1 MSFRNQDAHKQR
13 RKLLSRGFSQ
23 ASMLD
28 FEVHMTS
35 KIQTLMDQWARLSAG
50 GQAIDVYPW
59 CLWLGFDTVYH
70 LMFDDD
76 PGSLSKGKAPTV
88 MKYIRAWRPLFTYK
102 EFIPLLEQYGIYLP
116 GNPGR
121 NFRLVQEWKMYAVKL
136 IGDLRRKGTKTPF
149 LRYALAEEDGHL
161 GRLLTDSELAE
172 ESMGGMFGGT
182 GTTANTFV
190 YLLWGILR
198 QPQVGR
204 KLREELEQS
213 TRGQSTGMVPTYT
226 VLSQLPY
233 LQACLNE
240 TLRLYPTIIAT
251 LPRTA
256 LRDTTVCGTSVPK
269 GTVVGTQ
276 NYTIHRDPESFPNP
290 EDFRPER
297 WLEED
302 ERLKDDDKMKI
313 AFVPFSLGPRKCIG
327 INLAMMELVKVTAAF
342 FLRFKDA
349 SVDPSVTT
357 EDMEMFDCF
366 SASPQDGRLILRL
379 RE

>member
-1 MSFRNQDAHKQR
+1 MSFRDQDAHKQR

-28 FEVHMTS
+28 FEGHMTS

-50 GQAIDVYPW
+50 GKIIDVYPW

-70 LMFDDD
+70 LMFDED
-76 PGSLSKGKAPTV
+76 PGSLSKGQGPTV

-102 EFIPLLEQYGIYLP
+102 EFVPLLEQYGIYLP
-116 GNPGR
+116 GNPGK
-121 NFRLVQEWKMYAVKL
+121 NFRLVREWKMYAVNL
-136 IGDLRRKGTKTPF
+136 IRNLRNKGTKTPF
-149 LRYALAEEDGHL
+149 SRYALAEEDGHL
-161 GRLLTDSELAE
+161 GRPLTDSELAE

-190 YLLWGILR
+190 YLLWGVLR
-198 QPQVGR
+198 QPRIGR
-204 KLREELEQS
+204 KLIEELEQC
-213 TRGQSTGMVPTYT
+213 TTGQSEDVIPTYT

-256 LRDTTVCGTSVPK
+256 LRDTTVCGIHVPK
-269 GTVVGTQ
+269 GSVVGTQ
-276 NYTIHRDPESFPNP
+276 NYTIHRDPEAFPDP

-297 WLEED
+297 WLDED
-302 ERLKDDDKMKI
+302 GRFKDDDRMKM
-313 AFVPFSLGPRKCIG
+313 AFVPFSVGSRKCIG

-342 FLRFKDA
+342 FLRFKNA
-349 SVDPSVTT
+349 SMDPSVTA

-366 SASPQDGRLILRL
+366 SASPTGGKLVLILQ
-379 RE
+379 E